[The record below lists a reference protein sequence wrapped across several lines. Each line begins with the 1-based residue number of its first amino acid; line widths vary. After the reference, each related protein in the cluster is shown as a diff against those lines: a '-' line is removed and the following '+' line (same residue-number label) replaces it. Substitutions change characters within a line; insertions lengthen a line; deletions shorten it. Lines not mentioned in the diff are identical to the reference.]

1 MKVHACNKLASRH
14 VRLQLAEARAV
25 PVCDICEKA
34 SGAVSSLFSLLW
46 KPCPCSEVKE
56 GHGDVQ
62 EGHSLDQLV
71 VACVCKLRDAHF
83 MCFV

>member
-1 MKVHACNKLASRH
+1 MGAGLKKDHRVSR
-14 VRLQLAEARAV
+14 VGPGGFLNAFFFLLT
-25 PVCDICEKA
+25 
-34 SGAVSSLFSLLW
+34 GAVSSLFSLLW